1 MPIFALWNGSLESD
15 SNEFGTMKLLL
26 EILLSA
32 ALGALHCAATA
43 QQLPKEQTKGLDEQV
58 QDIKSDVLAISS
70 ELQQLEE
77 KLLYPS
83 NTQLSVF
90 LSLAGSGKLRLDSVR
105 LKLDGTDAAHHI
117 YTFKELEALQSGG
130 VQRVL
135 TSNVRTAE
143 HSLEVAVLGKTGND
157 VPFQQVATYKFKKSV
172 QPKLLEIVVDR
183 SASSDKAIRFKE

>member
-77 KLLYPS
+77 RLLYPS

-90 LSLAGSGKLRLDSVR
+90 VSLAGSGKLRLDSVR
-105 LKLDGTDAAHHI
+105 LKLDGKDAAHHI

-135 TSNVRTAE
+135 TANVRTAE

-157 VPFQQVATYKFKKSV
+157 VQFQQVATYKFKKSV

-183 SASSDKAIRFKE
+183 SASSDKAIGFKE

>member
-1 MPIFALWNGSLESD
+1 MPIFPLWNGPHESD
-15 SNEFGTMKLLL
+15 SSEIGTMKLLL

-32 ALGALHCAATA
+32 ALGALPCAATA
-43 QQLPKEQTKGLDEQV
+43 QQVPKEQIKGLDEQV

-77 KLLYPS
+77 RLLYPS

-90 LSLAGSGKLRLDSVR
+90 VSLAGSGKLRLDSVR
-105 LKLDGTDAAHHI
+105 LKLDGKDAAHHI

-135 TSNVRTAE
+135 TANVRTAE
-143 HSLEVAVLGKTGND
+143 HSLEVTVLGKTGSD

-183 SASSDKAIRFKE
+183 SASPDKAIGFKE

>member
-1 MPIFALWNGSLESD
+1 MPIFPLWNGPHESD
-15 SNEFGTMKLLL
+15 SSEIGTMKLLL

-43 QQLPKEQTKGLDEQV
+43 QQVPKEQTKGLDEQV

-105 LKLDGTDAAHHI
+105 LKLDGKDAAHHI

-143 HSLEVAVLGKTGND
+143 HSLEVAVLGKTGSD

-183 SASSDKAIRFKE
+183 SASPDKAIGFKE